1 MRKVKI
7 KKIRKLPKGDRYDLT
22 VPETS
27 NFFANGIL
35 IHNTS
40 QRTGYVKYDNRSWW
54 QRLLRFEPS
63 YQIVTGTRNVVKNPV
78 NFNRN
83 DLEGGYYSGTNF
95 RKEAQNRVVKNGLK
109 KDEVIYYEVAGFSG
123 PNTPIMPDHKLKWSE
138 LKAAGFTKEEFEKL
152 KENYGETVTYHYGCN
167 KGEFDIRVYR
177 ITQNGVDLSDKEMR
191 ERCEELDLTPVEYL
205 GTFNTNDDLMEI
217 SKELAEQH
225 EEHQIREGVCL
236 RLEDS
241 EGKLLKIVKYKSF
254 LFACLEGIQA
264 NSEKYV
270 NLEEIS

>member
-78 NFNRN
+78 K
-83 DLEGGYYSGTNF
+83 F
-95 RKEAQNRVVKNGLK
+95 R
-109 KDEVIYYEVAGFSG
+109 S
-123 PNTPIMPDHKLKWSE
+123 
-138 LKAAGFTKEEFEKL
+138 
-152 KENYGETVTYHYGCN
+152 
-167 KGEFDIRVYR
+167 
-177 ITQNGVDLSDKEMR
+177 
-191 ERCEELDLTPVEYL
+191 
-205 GTFNTNDDLMEI
+205 
-217 SKELAEQH
+217 
-225 EEHQIREGVCL
+225 
-236 RLEDS
+236 
-241 EGKLLKIVKYKSF
+241 
-254 LFACLEGIQA
+254 
-264 NSEKYV
+264 
-270 NLEEIS
+270 